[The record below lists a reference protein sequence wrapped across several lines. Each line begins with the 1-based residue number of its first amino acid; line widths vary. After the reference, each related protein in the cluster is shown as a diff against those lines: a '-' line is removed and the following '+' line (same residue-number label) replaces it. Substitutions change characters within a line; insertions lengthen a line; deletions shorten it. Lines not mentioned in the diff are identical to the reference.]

1 MNIAPCSQ
9 VKNANG
15 FDPAARAQAEIQELN
30 RHLETLVAQRTRELS
45 DANEQLRRRQRELE
59 KANQELV
66 RLDELKSDFVSL
78 VSHELR
84 APLTNISG
92 SLQLLLAE
100 DETNP
105 VTAKQREIITIAN
118 DELARLIRL
127 VKGVLN
133 VARIDAGQL
142 PMTRQAFDIVALIE
156 SVLEQWRICVPAHQ
170 WLAPTQTNLPS
181 VWGDR
186 ERVEQVLMNLLD
198 NAYKYASRS
207 ATIQV
212 NTRVLDN
219 QIVVSVRDEGQ
230 GIPAHELEN
239 IFDKFHRVERDDA
252 RETYGYGLGLYISRK
267 FINAMGG
274 DLWAE
279 SELGVGS
286 TFYFSLPLA
295 GQSEINRV
303 EQNAVIGQ

>member
-1 MNIAPCSQ
+1 M
-9 VKNANG
+9 KNANG

-170 WLAPTQTNLPS
+170 WLAPAQTNLPS

-239 IFDKFHRVERDDA
+239 IFNKFHRVERDDA

-303 EQNAVIGQ
+303 EHSAVIGQ